1 MTFLHKGYCFLSVT
15 TPLQR
20 IHPNT
25 MPYSHTTS
33 TTSIATP
40 PPPTHNALPAA
51 QRIRLM
57 RSTRKL
63 GEIFGEEPHVLE
75 DDALSSISSSSISS
89 TSTSSSTR
97 LTHSASSSVTSL
109 SSTDD
114 EPPFTVPDRV
124 VQKKKSKS
132 ILPRLTPSQPLFLK
146 LNVKPQS
153 RLPSVEHSPT
163 SPVSPLHSMY
173 DLKTPTQAS
182 QTKPEQHPTLRS
194 RLRSR
199 GASITSMSWDFG
211 VTGTVGVLNGSG
223 SLGRSA
229 SISSVSPAAAANAET
244 RVRRKRMAKLKR
256 TLGENVPFEL
266 VFGSSSAPSHSKPPP
281 PVPPMPASIL
291 PSTPALKLRPPTPP
305 KIKVPS
311 PVSPPPCLPE
321 INTDE
326 SELNPFTDPRSSDA
340 NVLTIGPAASSLNRP
355 ISTMTTASVY
365 SQPSA
370 GVDGAFE
377 VPLPTPIPTPSPSS
391 ARLRPKARSLNI
403 HRSRPRPLSI
413 NSPPAL
419 PSPFGGKSFLSFS
432 PCTPVPSTPIAV
444 ASRGTAPNAPEAEAF
459 TPRAGSH
466 SLDLPSSYRRSQWEN
481 LPDTP
486 GYHTAS
492 HDVMGSE
499 TQAFGR
505 RKEKEWS
512 GEWNK
517 PDMID
522 VLKGLRGLKAS

>member
-1 MTFLHKGYCFLSVT
+1 
-15 TPLQR
+15 
-20 IHPNT
+20 

-33 TTSIATP
+33 ATSNATP

-132 ILPRLTPSQPLFLK
+132 ILPQLTPSQPLFLK
-146 LNVKPQS
+146 LNVKQQS

-163 SPVSPLHSMY
+163 SPVSPLNSMY

-182 QTKPEQHPTLRS
+182 QTKPEQPTLRS

-211 VTGTVGVLNGSG
+211 VSGAVGVLNGSG
-223 SLGRSA
+223 SLCRSA
-229 SISSVSPAAAANAET
+229 SISSVSPTTAANAET
-244 RVRRKRMAKLKR
+244 RLRRKRMAKLKR
-256 TLGENVPFEL
+256 TLGENVPIEL

-281 PVPPMPASIL
+281 PPVPPMPASIL
-291 PSTPALKLRPPTPP
+291 APTPALKLRPPTPP

-326 SELNPFTDPRSSDA
+326 SELNPFTDPHSSDA
-340 NVLTIGPAASSLNRP
+340 HVRIIGPAASSINRP

-432 PCTPVPSTPIAV
+432 PSTPVPTTPIAIT
-444 ASRGTAPNAPEAEAF
+444 ARGINPNALDAETF

-486 GYHTAS
+486 GYHTAC
-492 HDVMGSE
+492 HDVMSSG

-517 PDMID
+517 PDMTD